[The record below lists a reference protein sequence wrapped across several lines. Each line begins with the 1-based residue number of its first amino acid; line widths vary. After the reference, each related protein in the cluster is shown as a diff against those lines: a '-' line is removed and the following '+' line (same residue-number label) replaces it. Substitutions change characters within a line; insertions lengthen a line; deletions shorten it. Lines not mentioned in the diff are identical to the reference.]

1 MNAIYKNIFNWN
13 QNKNFHDFPSS
24 PCGFLEFSMEYKYRQ
39 FRIIT
44 DFPHVLVYNVRFL
57 QPNLFFYKYHVWPKA
72 IAFKTNFLSVPDCLF
87 EKERDYANHI
97 VGETMTPHSIS
108 SFMNVLNQSTSR
120 AGKWKKEKNVKK

>member
-1 MNAIYKNIFNWN
+1 MSIDIGNSEIT
-13 QNKNFHDFPSS
+13 
-24 PCGFLEFSMEYKYRQ
+24 
-39 FRIIT
+39 T
-44 DFPHVLVYNVRFL
+44 DFIHVLVYNVRFL

-87 EKERDYANHI
+87 EKGKTDYVNHI

-120 AGKWKKEKNVKK
+120 AGKLKRKECREIGFE